1 MFGATIL
8 FIDKY
13 WHLFCPGC
21 NKPYDELT
29 VYGAWTHV
37 RNKFSSLTVSLLR
50 NHTPK
55 HIRMMVQTLI
65 ISGYV
70 IMVDIFLK
78 AYFPAM
84 SETLGPYVGLIITN
98 CIIMGRAEAFAQ
110 FNSPIPSFFDGLAN
124 GIGYALV
131 LLFIAFFRELL
142 GFGSLFGFNIL
153 GPNWVSWTLMIMP
166 PGAFFML
173 GIVIWISKRLLPSD
187 EDTAKGGAKHDRHT
201 SNGHFLCSYFYKQHD
216 FIELP
221 RYVFIYSCFQ

>member
-1 MFGATIL
+1 MAVKTKKIFTLGVWKDNPVYRQILGICSALAVTNLMLNSLVMGVGLMFVTS
-8 FIDKY
+8 
-13 WHLFCPGC
+13 
-21 NKPYDELT
+21 
-29 VYGAWTHV
+29 
-37 RNKFSSLTVSLLR
+37 FSSLTVSLLR

-70 IMVDIFLK
+70 IIVDIYLK
-78 AYFPAM
+78 AYMPSM
-84 SETLGPYVGLIITN
+84 SEALGPYVGLIITN

-110 FNSPIPSFFDGLAN
+110 FNTPIPSFFDGLAN

-142 GFGSLFGFNIL
+142 GFGSIFGINVL

-173 GIVIWISKRLLPSD
+173 GIVIWITKRYLPSD
-187 EDTAKGGAKHDRHT
+187 EEQKGGAAA
-201 SNGHFLCSYFYKQHD
+201 
-216 FIELP
+216 
-221 RYVFIYSCFQ
+221 